1 MAIVQAER
9 VGVWNVPFIYG
20 AYLIKGDLITHK
32 DEEKR
37 PNFIHKLLDAD
48 MSFCANLR
56 EADVFFYVTN
66 RANFGHLG
74 TIHILRKH
82 FYSTKLNFT
91 SKFFTKTGFLFFKTK
106 EFLFQHYIL
115 TKFSCCSLNF
125 FLVDKEKCSKN
136 S

>member
-1 MAIVQAER
+1 MFSGYYARSPDYMAIVQAER

-82 FYSTKLNFT
+82 LYCTKLR
-91 SKFFTKTGFLFFKTK
+91 KT
-106 EFLFQHYIL
+106 
-115 TKFSCCSLNF
+115 
-125 FLVDKEKCSKN
+125 
-136 S
+136 

>member
-1 MAIVQAER
+1 MCVKLITNLFLFSGYYARSPDYMAIVQAER

-82 FYSTKLNFT
+82 LYCTNLR
-91 SKFFTKTGFLFFKTK
+91 KT
-106 EFLFQHYIL
+106 
-115 TKFSCCSLNF
+115 
-125 FLVDKEKCSKN
+125 
-136 S
+136 

>member
-1 MAIVQAER
+1 MSIVQGER

-56 EADVFFYVTN
+56 
-66 RANFGHLG
+66 
-74 TIHILRKH
+74 
-82 FYSTKLNFT
+82 
-91 SKFFTKTGFLFFKTK
+91 
-106 EFLFQHYIL
+106 
-115 TKFSCCSLNF
+115 
-125 FLVDKEKCSKN
+125 
-136 S
+136 

>member
-1 MAIVQAER
+1 MFSGYYARSPDYMAIVQAER

-82 FYSTKLNFT
+82 FYSTKLNLN
-91 SKFFTKTGFLFFKTK
+91 SKFFTKTVFFCQNKRISLPTLH
-106 EFLFQHYIL
+106 FD
-115 TKFSCCSLNF
+115 KFF
-125 FLVDKEKCSKN
+125 TM
-136 S
+136 